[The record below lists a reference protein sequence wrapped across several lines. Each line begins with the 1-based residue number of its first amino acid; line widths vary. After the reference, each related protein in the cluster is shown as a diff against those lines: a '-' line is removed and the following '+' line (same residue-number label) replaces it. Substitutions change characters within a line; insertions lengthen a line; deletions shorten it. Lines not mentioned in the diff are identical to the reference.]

1 MSTPDTRTVTEARM
15 LARGNGS
22 ARANPMAPEAAATV
36 QDVPHARPS
45 GESGTVE
52 AVQNVL
58 MWTVESQREHAPAYW
73 SKQRDEWL
81 VDWVKEEGN
90 DMLAGAHSTLVAKI
104 AATNWYVEGPLSL
117 AMLYRDVLL
126 HRIGWGA
133 GWQDE
138 ITMWVD
144 AFLSRDF
151 GGLLECLRA
160 SRTDYTGPSL
170 GFAHMDESKCYPTGI
185 PEWPVIYYNEDRGP
199 IPIHQSQVCW
209 IKDMTDHRDKYKGV
223 GFCSVSRALSTSY
236 VMKML
241 VDYKVQSL
249 SDLPPAAILLLSN
262 MVPSQWDDVMQR
274 YNARQQNQGNTVWQ
288 DLMTL
293 FSYDPAYPLAADL
306 IELSKTWEHFDERT
320 ATEIGIYSFAL
331 AYRVDP
337 REYWPVSSGSLGT
350 ATEAELMDRKA
361 KGKGEGIIYNAIE
374 RQLNRP
380 TSMPDGVYFKFDY
393 QDDEDD
399 RRAAEI
405 REIHIQNIRRLWE
418 ASPNRSSAS
427 MTLPPGEDQQDQSP
441 DTQQEDEEQ
450 EQERSRRQ
458 AELTP
463 EDQAEELG
471 IITREEA
478 RQLLIHWNVVPAE
491 ILGEQV
497 DLSRLYA
504 TRAATEKFG
513 PIVRAHRDGRVT
525 MMKRDMTTPE
535 REAWS
540 AYISGKSGRV
550 AYTRTNPHS
559 RG

>member
-1 MSTPDTRTVTEARM
+1 MPPLDPGEIKAT
-15 LARGNGS
+15 
-22 ARANPMAPEAAATV
+22 NPMATEAAATV
-36 QDVPHARPS
+36 QDLDHSRPR
-45 GESGTVE
+45 GQSGTVE

-58 MWTVESQREHAPAYW
+58 MWAVESQREHAPAYW
-73 SKQRDEWL
+73 SRQRDEWL
-81 VDWVKEEGN
+81 VDWIKEEGN

-117 AMLYRDVLL
+117 AMLYRDILL

-138 ITMWVD
+138 LTSWVD
-144 AFLSRDF
+144 CYLSRDF
-151 GGLLECLRA
+151 GGTLECLRA

-185 PEWPVIYYNEDRGP
+185 PEWPIIYYNEDRGP

-209 IKDMTDHRDKYKGV
+209 IKDMTEGRDKYRGV

-262 MVPSQWDDVMQR
+262 MVPSQWDDIMQR
-274 YNARQQNQGNTVWQ
+274 YDARQQNQGNTIWQ

-293 FSYDPAYPLAADL
+293 FSYDPAYPVAAEL
-306 IELSKTWEHFDERT
+306 IELSKVWEHFDERT

-350 ATEAELMDRKA
+350 ATEATLMDRKA
-361 KGKGEGIIYNAIE
+361 KLKGEGIIYGAIE
-374 RQLNRP
+374 RQFNRDTCLP
-380 TSMPDGVYFKFDY
+380 PGVYFKFDY

-405 REIHIQNIRRLWE
+405 REIHIQNVRRLWE

-427 MTLPPGEDQQDQSP
+427 MTLPPGEDQQNQSP
-441 DTQQEDEEQ
+441 QAQAEESPEERAYRRGWMARQALLDEED
-450 EQERSRRQ
+450 SN
-458 AELTP
+458 
-463 EDQAEELG
+463 EELG
-471 IITREEA
+471 IIDRDEA
-478 RQLLIHWNVVPAE
+478 RQLLIHWNVVPPE
-491 ILGEQV
+491 ILGEQIE
-497 DLSRLYA
+497 LSRVYA
-504 TRAATEKFG
+504 VRAAMSEEFG
-513 PIVRAHRDGRVT
+513 PTVRAHRDGRVT
-525 MMKRDMTTPE
+525 VMKRDMTPVE
-535 REAWS
+535 RRAWS
-540 AYISGKSGRV
+540 AYISGRSGRGV
-550 AYTRTNPHS
+550 YTQTAKLF
-559 RG
+559 RGS